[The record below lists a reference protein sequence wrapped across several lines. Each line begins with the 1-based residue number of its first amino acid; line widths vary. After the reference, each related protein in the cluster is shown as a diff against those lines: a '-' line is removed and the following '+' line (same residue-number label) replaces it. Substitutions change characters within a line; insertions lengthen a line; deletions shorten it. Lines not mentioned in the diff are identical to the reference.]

1 MHRPV
6 PAGAHDVCYAL
17 SVDPI
22 ILVQLHAESPFR
34 MAGINANDIEGTG
47 AKFMHQPSRHGTRL
61 QADHGVF
68 RVLKCDRF
76 WRKVNWPRKTLRPCL
91 TTMQIAVDFCET
103 SNPTNAAIVPSS
115 AANWRAYL

>member
-34 MAGINANDIEGTG
+34 MAGINANDIEGTTPKQLSRKQGGQPHG
-47 AKFMHQPSRHGTRL
+47 ASP
-61 QADHGVF
+61 
-68 RVLKCDRF
+68 
-76 WRKVNWPRKTLRPCL
+76 
-91 TTMQIAVDFCET
+91 
-103 SNPTNAAIVPSS
+103 
-115 AANWRAYL
+115 